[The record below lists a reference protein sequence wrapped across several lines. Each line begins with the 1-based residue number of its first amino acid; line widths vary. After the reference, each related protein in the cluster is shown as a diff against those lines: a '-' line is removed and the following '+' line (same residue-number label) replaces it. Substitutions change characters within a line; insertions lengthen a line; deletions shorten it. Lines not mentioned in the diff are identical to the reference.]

1 MADKTE
7 VSEQLEDRNGSDEEK
22 QTGIAPVPELEG
34 KEGLRTVDEG
44 YSPDQ
49 VVTQFSELEERRIMN
64 KVDWHLVPLLSVLY
78 L

>member
-7 VSEQLEDRNGSDEEK
+7 DQVENRNDSEEEK
-22 QTGIAPVPELEG
+22 QTGISALGEVEG

-49 VVTQFSELEERRIMN
+49 VVSEFSEAEERRIMN